1 MVDEPIATVAESKVH
16 APAPAHALNATP
28 LTPFASVGVPP
39 GTDTACPLR
48 IACPAVGALN
58 ENALGG
64 VWSIVNVVDAS
75 APTPFRL
82 SVGRA
87 CTVYEPSAGKLADGN
102 EYDQLVVPVASTNT
116 GDALENALPFQ

>member
-1 MVDEPIATVAESKVH
+1 MDEPIDTVAASNVH
-16 APAPAHALNATP
+16 APAPAHALNATAA
-28 LTPFASVGVPP
+28 TPFASVGVPP

-48 IACPAVGALN
+48 IACPAVGALS

-64 VWSIVNVVDAS
+64 VWSMVKVVDAN
-75 APTPFRL
+75 APTPLRL

-87 CTVYEPSAGKLADGN
+87 CTVYEPSAGKLAAGN
-102 EYDQLVVPVASTNT
+102 EYDQLVVPLASTNT